1 MIEQIDG
8 YLATYIRFK
17 RHSRQNYI
25 EETNKDLQIL
35 VQILEKEKKFDE
47 FKKKAPQRFH
57 ELTEEE
63 NFLACFM
70 LFANEFTRPLFYD
83 EERMKTCCIRYA
95 IRERKNGQ
103 SVFPISIPQ
112 WILSD
117 DKDLN
122 TKLEMLNKLLEISMY
137 KACLHKILGVHLK
150 QIRVEGR
157 DTYDDDET
165 SGKKFMLLPIGNYD
179 YKYATPN
186 TPLLPL
192 FNEETHSEIIVSDNL
207 PNNEAHNEYSGNLA
221 YYGMPILNGLK
232 VINNGSSAV
241 NIYYIPV
248 YEKRG

>member
-1 MIEQIDG
+1 MENN
-8 YLATYIRFK
+8 YYATILNLK
-17 RHSRQNYI
+17 RHSLEHNGESVSKDIQMLIEDFKCKFEKEAPKRFYELI
-25 EETNKDLQIL
+25 EEK
-35 VQILEKEKKFDE
+35 
-47 FKKKAPQRFH
+47 
-57 ELTEEE
+57 

-70 LFANEFTRPLFYD
+70 LFAHKLTRPLFYD
-83 EERMKTCCIRYA
+83 EERMKTCCIRHKD
-95 IRERKNGQ
+95 IGERKDGQ

-137 KACLHKILGVHLK
+137 KARLHKLLGVHLK
-150 QIRVEGR
+150 QIHVEGS

-179 YKYATPN
+179 YKHATPN
-186 TPLLPL
+186 APLLPL
-192 FNEETHSEIIVSDNL
+192 FNGETHSEIIVSDNL
-207 PNNEAHNEYSGNLA
+207 PDNEAHNEYSGNLA